1 MFVSSQRGTSVL
13 LDPLKNR
20 MSKKTNEGKL
30 AIYECC
36 MKRILQCP
44 VKITL
49 NTETNMIISGR
60 GEHNHDSDLLKSWVK
75 NEVVKVVEGVYQNP
89 AVPPRAIVQEVE
101 NRVMAQP

>member
-1 MFVSSQRGTSVL
+1 MFVPGQRGTSVL

-36 MKRILQCP
+36 KKRTLQCP
-44 VKITL
+44 VKVTL
-49 NTETNMIISGR
+49 NVETNMIISGR

-75 NEVVKVVEGVYQNP
+75 NEVHKVVEGVYQTLLFL
-89 AVPPRAIVQEVE
+89 QEPLF
-101 NRVMAQP
+101 RR